1 MAVKIIVTLTISYFV
16 KQGKL
21 NIISVSQ
28 LCIVI
33 LFLEQ
38 IFNKQR
44 DNATITYWQL
54 SKYILMF
61 NSNLQIISQISII
74 EHIKMSKTHFEIPA
88 HIYFR

>member
-44 DNATITYWQL
+44 DNATITYCRL

-61 NSNLQIISQISII
+61 NSNLQMSII
-74 EHIKMSKTHFEIPA
+74 EHIKMSKTRFEIPA

>member
-44 DNATITYWQL
+44 DNATITFCQL

-61 NSNLQIISQISII
+61 NSNLQMSII
-74 EHIKMSKTHFEIPA
+74 EHIKMSKTRFEIPA

>member
-44 DNATITYWQL
+44 DNATITYCQL
-54 SKYILMF
+54 FKYILMF
-61 NSNLQIISQISII
+61 NYYLQMSII